1 MVRVSDGSGQSVLII
16 TSKFDPHADH
26 VIQIFK
32 TREIPFFR
40 LNTDDFHDDYTI
52 AAHDRPFELL
62 FRDAW
67 GRAHS
72 YPAET
77 RAVWH
82 RKPVDPAHPK
92 AVIDD
97 ATRNIVLQETNE
109 FLTYPS
115 AIDAARWVNNPAANQ
130 RAQRKFPQLRL
141 ASALGL
147 RVPRTLITN
156 DPSRARDFQQE
167 IDGPLICKSMKAQSF
182 EESGRASFIF
192 SRKVQAAEFQAH
204 IDQIRHCPTFLQEY
218 IQKDHELRVTVFGD
232 RVFCCRID
240 SQSVAGAESDWRRI
254 DPFKIPHRIVELDPA
269 VETALKAMMQDAG
282 LLYGAFDLIVTPQG
296 EAVFLELNPN
306 GQYLWI
312 ELITGAPLSQ
322 AMVDLLVA

>member
-1 MVRVSDGSGQSVLII
+1 VTSRSGQSVLII
-16 TSKFDPHADH
+16 TSKFDPHSDH
-26 VIQIFK
+26 VIGILK
-32 TREIPFFR
+32 TRSISFFR
-40 LNTDDFHDDYTI
+40 LNTDDFHDDYTVS
-52 AAHDRPFELL
+52 AHDRPFEVL

-67 GRAHS
+67 GRTHS
-72 YPAET
+72 FPAET

-82 RKPVDPAHPK
+82 RKPVEPALPTTI
-92 AVIDD
+92 VDD
-97 ATRNIVLQETNE
+97 AARTIVLQETNE

-115 AIDAARWVNNPAANQ
+115 SMDAARWINNPDANQ

-156 DPSRARDFQQE
+156 DPGRARDFQQE
-167 IDGPLICKSMKAQSF
+167 IDGPLICKSMKAQGF
-182 EESGRASFIF
+182 EEAGRPSFIF
-192 SRKVQAAEFQAH
+192 SRKVEAGEFRAH

-218 IQKDHELRVTVFGD
+218 VEKDHELRVTIFGE
-232 RVFCCRID
+232 RVFACRID
-240 SQSVAGAESDWRRI
+240 SQAVPGAESDWRRI
-254 DPFKIPHRIVELDPA
+254 DPFKIPHRIVDLDPA
-269 VETALKAMMQDAG
+269 VESALTAMLREAG
-282 LLYGAFDLIVTPQG
+282 LLYGAFDLVVTPRG

-322 AMVDLLVA
+322 AMVELLAA